1 MVYTVTFNPSLDY
14 IVKVQKLKLGIVNR
28 TESEQVY
35 PGGKGI
41 NVSIVLKNL
50 GIESK
55 ALAFSA
61 GFTGREIER
70 LVSGN
75 GCQTDFI
82 EIGEG
87 LSRINVKIKAEEES
101 EINGQGPDILPE
113 HLEALFRKLDALTED
128 DILVLAGSI
137 PNTLPADMYER
148 ILDRLSGRGIRT
160 VVDAT
165 GDLLKNVLPFH
176 PFLIKPNNHEL
187 GELFGRRLQTDAEIA
202 ECAKRLQKQGARN
215 VLVSMARDGA
225 ILASENGETR
235 KCLPPDG
242 KAVNSV
248 GAGDSMVAG
257 FLAGYLQSGSYETAF
272 RMGLAAGSASAF
284 SDWLATADEIEQVL
298 AEFQHETILL

>member
-14 IVKVQKLKLGIVNR
+14 VVKVQKLTLGMVNR

-70 LVSGN
+70 LVSES

-82 EIGEG
+82 EIEGG
-87 LSRINVKIKAEEES
+87 LSRINVKIKAEQES
-101 EINGQGPDILPE
+101 EINGQGPEILPK
-113 HLEALFRKLDALTED
+113 HLEALFRKLDALTAD

-148 ILDRLSGRGIRT
+148 ILDRLKGRKIRT

-165 GDLLKNVLPFH
+165 RDLLKNVLPFH

-202 ECAKRLQKQGARN
+202 ECAKRLQEQGARN
-215 VLVSMARDGA
+215 VLVSMAKDGA
-225 ILASENGETR
+225 ILASENGEIR

-284 SDWLATADEIEQVL
+284 SDWLATADEVEQVL
-298 AEFQHETILL
+298 AGFQHETILL